1 MLVAFDQKNVEL
13 HPAQEQ
19 RKPTFEEAVEA
30 IHRVLKY
37 IGEDTDREGLL
48 DTPERVVR
56 SFDEYFA
63 GYKVDPKDHLKKTFE
78 EVEGYQD
85 IITLSDI
92 PFESHCEHH
101 MAPILGRAT
110 VSYLPKNRVVG
121 ISKIARVVD
130 VFSKR
135 LQTQEKLT
143 SQICNAI
150 QEALDTRG
158 VKVTIKA
165 EHHCM
170 KTRGVHKDGIVMTTS
185 CATGELEGIQLS
197 NHE

>member
-1 MLVAFDQKNVEL
+1 MVFKQKNVEF
-13 HPAQEQ
+13 
-19 RKPTFEEAVEA
+19 FESKEKQSPSYDEAVDA
-30 IHRVLKY
+30 IHLVLKF

-56 SFDEYFA
+56 SFDEHFS
-63 GYKVDPKDHLKKTFE
+63 GYKVDLKDHLQKTFE

-110 VSYLPKNRVVG
+110 VSYLPRNRVVG

-150 QEALDTRG
+150 QEALATRG

-185 CATGELEGIQLS
+185 CGTGELQSAQLKE
-197 NHE
+197 HP

>member
-30 IHRVLKY
+30 IHLVLKY

-48 DTPERVVR
+48 ETPERVVR
-56 SFDEYFA
+56 SFDEHFA
-63 GYKVDPKDHLKKTFE
+63 GYKVDPKDHLQKTFE
-78 EVEGYQD
+78 EVAGYQD

-101 MAPILGRAT
+101 MAPILGCAT

-150 QEALDTRG
+150 QEALDARG
-158 VKVTIKA
+158 VRVTIKA

-185 CATGELEGIQLS
+185 CGTGALENTDGDG
-197 NHE
+197 H